1 MAISAALVANMF
13 TGFSATVWTWWFLFA
28 VAFGLVVQW
37 GFTVRVPFSLT
48 ALSSDHAIVD
58 HILPCSAQ
66 LRRYQP
72 LWR

>member
-37 GFTVRVPFSLT
+37 GFTVRVLFLSLT
-48 ALSSDHAIVD
+48 AL
-58 HILPCSAQ
+58 
-66 LRRYQP
+66 
-72 LWR
+72 